1 MFNFLIKHP
10 SQKPSGGGGV
20 PGAYSLSGFLHEQKR
35 WTLLPSLSS
44 LSGVIMLRF
53 YVSIDLGNGCVFGCT
68 LVLISLEYTLG
79 WNATVSTVITSDMW
93 QRGHYSCY
101 RMCSWLWPAVQRTD
115 GRLPRKR
122 RTEAQAVRWDAKHVR
137 RTNTCFVGD

>member
-1 MFNFLIKHP
+1 MFNILIKHP
-10 SQKPSGGGGV
+10 PLKNPARGRGGDV
-20 PGAYSLSGFLHEQKR
+20 PGTSSLSGFPHEQER

-79 WNATVSTVITSDMW
+79 RNATVSTVITSDMW

-101 RMCSWLWPAVQRTD
+101 RMCSRLWPAVQRTD

-122 RTEAQAVRWDAKHVR
+122 RASAWDAKHVR